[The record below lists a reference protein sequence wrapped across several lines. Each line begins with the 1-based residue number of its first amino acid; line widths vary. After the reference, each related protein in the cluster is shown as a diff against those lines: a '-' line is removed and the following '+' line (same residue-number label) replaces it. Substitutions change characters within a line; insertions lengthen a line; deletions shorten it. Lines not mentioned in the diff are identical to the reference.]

1 MNTQT
6 LLSTVARLVVAAVC
20 AIATASCGG
29 EMLRTGRSPV
39 YMVVTNLQ
47 GNAGGDAG
55 TPSAFLLS
63 DVQVIVE
70 ETVGGVTVRVPTFF
84 NDTASATITI
94 EAKNPTAPTTAM
106 NAVTITR
113 YRVVFRRADGR
124 NTPGVD
130 VPYGFDGAASV
141 TIPAGG
147 SGIVSIDLIRHQ
159 AKLEPPLRNLVG
171 FGGLG
176 FISTIA
182 EITFYGH
189 DQNGNEL
196 TTTASMDVQFGD
208 FADE

>member
-6 LLSTVARLVVAAVC
+6 LLSSVARLVLGAACV
-20 AIATASCGG
+20 ISSASCGG
-29 EMLRTGRSPV
+29 ELLRTGRSPV
-39 YMVVTNLQ
+39 FMVVTSLQ
-47 GNAGGDAG
+47 GSAGGSG

-63 DVQVIVE
+63 DVQVLVDQ
-70 ETVGGVTVRVPTFF
+70 TVGGVTTRVPAFF
-84 NDTASATITI
+84 NDTANATIQVQ
-94 EAKNPTAPTTAM
+94 AKNEAALTSAL
-106 NAVTITR
+106 NSVTVTR
-113 YRVVFRRADGR
+113 YRVSFRRSDGR

-130 VPYGFDGAASV
+130 VPYGFDGAAAV

-147 SGIVSIDLIRHQ
+147 SGGVSIDLIRHQ

-171 FGGLG
+171 LGGLG

-196 TTTASMDVQFGD
+196 TATASMDVQFGD
-208 FADE
+208 FADK